1 MSLLDSDSEIYY
13 LALALLHILQKREGF
28 SDTARLALILDK
40 ENFDRIIDNCGGM
53 TIAIPTREEVNRALR
68 TLIYYQLRFL
78 KNYPMDQALEES
90 GVSMVDAAKVKS
102 MGREINRFLRLL
114 NPNIIGDL
122 RSALR

>member
-1 MSLLDSDSEIYY
+1 M
-13 LALALLHILQKREGF
+13 QKREGF